1 MLCRFFIRTCVEIWL
16 MTLNSTI
23 FFLLR
28 IGVLH
33 IRNGSLECALEQ
45 LILRRVS
52 HKRPR
57 DEPVHHIPR
66 LDSDRHGLT
75 RQ

>member
-1 MLCRFFIRTCVEIWL
+1 MHALQVLYQDLRGNLVND
-16 MTLNSTI
+16 LNSTI

-66 LDSDRHGLT
+66 LDSD
-75 RQ
+75 